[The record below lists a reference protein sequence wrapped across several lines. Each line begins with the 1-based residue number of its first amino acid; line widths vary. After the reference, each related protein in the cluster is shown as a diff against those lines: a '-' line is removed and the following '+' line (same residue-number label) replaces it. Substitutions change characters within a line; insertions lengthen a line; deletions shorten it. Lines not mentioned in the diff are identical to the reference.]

1 MCVLPRAFRPVS
13 RTGNSP
19 RSFYFLSR
27 LIGKPILSLVG
38 ICLVS
43 GLVPHG
49 PAGADTDLMALTP
62 EVTRSLLQH
71 PEVAEANAR
80 VCQSIHRLGLSKAEA
95 RKSDL
100 QGKQREK
107 ESLTD
112 NFKAE
117 AAAQLVEAKT
127 KAAQYL
133 SRQEALRGKVRHA
146 EIRAPLSGTVSA
158 VHVKTIG
165 AVVQAGT
172 VLVDIVPAESV
183 LLARA
188 QVLPQHV
195 AAVRPGQIARL
206 SVLAYDPSRYGVLM
220 RVVQRVATNTTQPEN
235 QMPYYETII
244 EIPEV
249 RLTKSGI
256 QPEITPGMPLT
267 VDILGDKRTV
277 MNYIITPIEKSW
289 KSAFREQ

>member
-49 PAGADTDLMALTP
+49 PAGADTDLVALTP

-206 SVLAYDPSRYGVLM
+206 SVSAYDPSRYGVLM
-220 RVVQRVATNTTQPEN
+220 GVVQRVATNTTQPEN